1 MPSVTMMAMTAAV
14 ATTTTVAAAMM
25 TTSAATWAPM
35 AAMMTAATSV
45 SVMTAVM
52 TTWTAVTAAT
62 STPHP
67 RLFQTSL
74 LPPPGLDGRQRRLH
88 RHQAAVPLV
97 LRPAVRRHGNVL
109 HLPRTALHK
118 SIQRSTRGTPNTL
131 RGNRR
136 LLRAH
141 HRVGVGGRVIEGL
154 VQSLRRTHRHALLHL
169 LRLLKVA
176 LERVVLRLVL
186 HCVPTPIA
194 QARRPTSLVLRHAR
208 RQCAQCRRH
217 LLLAR
222 LEELHQLE
230 GELPVL
236 LRQQR
241 QRRAGGRAVHRAAGP
256 TDPVDVNIHVI
267 RSVEIHHYA
276 SHTVFLSHPCSR
288 RPRPVRAP
296 PRPSR

>member
-1 MPSVTMMAMTAAV
+1 MSSVTMMAMTVAV
-14 ATTTTVAAAMM
+14 ATTMTVTAAAAAMTAV
-25 TTSAATWAPM
+25 TTS
-35 AAMMTAATSV
+35 AMMTAATPV
-45 SVMTAVM
+45 SAMA
-52 TTWTAVTAAT
+52 AAT
-62 STPHP
+62 PTPHS
-67 RLFQTSL
+67 RLFQPSL

-97 LRPAVRRHGNVL
+97 PRPAVRRHGDVL

-118 SIQRSTRGTPNTL
+118 STQRGTRSTPNTL
-131 RGNRR
+131 RDSRR

-141 HRVGVGGRVIEGL
+141 HRVSVGGGIIEGL
-154 VQSLRRTHRHALLHL
+154 VQALRRAHRHALLRL
-169 LRLLKVA
+169 LRLLKVT

-186 HCVPTPIA
+186 HCVLTPIA
-194 QARRPTSLVLRHAR
+194 QTRRAASLVLRHAR
-208 RQCAQCRRH
+208 RQRAQCRRH

-241 QRRAGGRAVHRAAGP
+241 QRRAGGRAVHRATGP
-256 TDPVDVNIHVI
+256 TDPVDVNVHVI
-267 RSVEIHHYA
+267 RSVEVHHYF
-276 SHTVFLSHPCSR
+276 SHVMTLSHPCSR